1 MIVTNTNSTWPSRTS
16 IIPGPRQRA
25 RKPTVSSS
33 ACIRQCSTSS
43 IASPSARRS
52 IRPSPT
58 CRPTLTPGWSNTTNS
73 GPTRAD
79 TASAKH
85 HFKPSLTPSQS
96 PRKNPSSISRLN
108 SLQPHDRRPASS
120 CRPSDQVQ
128 TFTLEQQQPDHKA
141 GLDAGSAVV
150 AVERRDL
157 AVYPGPVDLAGKL
170 HQLVIQIDDLVEPGP
185 EQIALSCCR
194 ALLGSHCH
202 PPLRSESR
210 MDSQENRQKRNRKIP
225 PPHDVASCDSKSASS
240 AKTDSRSTPYEFF
253 TGDSIASWISSLP
266 WQPDDGAP

>member
-1 MIVTNTNSTWPSRTS
+1 EDVLEELLASDVLEVGIVDP
-16 IIPGPRQRA
+16 A
-25 RKPTVSSS
+25 
-33 ACIRQCSTSS
+33 
-43 IASPSARRS
+43 
-52 IRPSPT
+52 
-58 CRPTLTPGWSNTTNS
+58 L
-73 GPTRAD
+73 AD
-79 TASAKH
+79 AFVGQAV
-85 HFKPSLTPSQS
+85 
-96 PRKNPSSISRLN
+96 
-108 SLQPHDRRPASS
+108 D
-120 CRPSDQVQ
+120 V
-128 TFTLEQQQPDHKA
+128 LEQQQPDHKA

-225 PPHDVASCDSKSASS
+225 PPHGAVSCDSKSAFS
-240 AKTDSRSTPYEFF
+240 AETDSRSTPHGVLHRRLIDVDLTHGSVCAE
-253 TGDSIASWISSLP
+253 TCRLIGLIS
-266 WQPDDGAP
+266 A

>member
-25 RKPTVSSS
+25 RKPTASSS

-43 IASPSARRS
+43 IASPSSRRS

-128 TFTLEQQQPDHKA
+128 TFT
-141 GLDAGSAVV
+141 
-150 AVERRDL
+150 
-157 AVYPGPVDLAGKL
+157 
-170 HQLVIQIDDLVEPGP
+170 DDLVEPGP

-225 PPHDVASCDSKSASS
+225 PPHDVASCNSKSASS

-253 TGDSIASWISSLP
+253 TGD
-266 WQPDDGAP
+266 

>member
-1 MIVTNTNSTWPSRTS
+1 MAEVGALVWEDVLEELLASEVLEVGIVDP
-16 IIPGPRQRA
+16 A
-25 RKPTVSSS
+25 
-33 ACIRQCSTSS
+33 
-43 IASPSARRS
+43 
-52 IRPSPT
+52 
-58 CRPTLTPGWSNTTNS
+58 L
-73 GPTRAD
+73 AD
-79 TASAKH
+79 AFVGQAV
-85 HFKPSLTPSQS
+85 
-96 PRKNPSSISRLN
+96 
-108 SLQPHDRRPASS
+108 D
-120 CRPSDQVQ
+120 V
-128 TFTLEQQQPDHKA
+128 LEQQQPDHKA

-253 TGDSIASWISSLP
+253 TGDQVLSTISGLP
-266 WQPDDGAP
+266 WREGPSTTPRYGRLRSGRRWATRSAGSCPW

>member
-25 RKPTVSSS
+25 RKPTASSS

-73 GPTRAD
+73 GPTWAD

-128 TFTLEQQQPDHKA
+128 TFTPDIVTMERVAPSAICQEADRKAVTHFVAILERNRPT
-141 GLDAGSAVV
+141 DASVIERSIYALNIARRHCLYGWNDTASERYEWL
-150 AVERRDL
+150 ERRLDEH
-157 AVYPGPVDLAGKL
+157 K
-170 HQLVIQIDDLVEPGP
+170 
-185 EQIALSCCR
+185 
-194 ALLGSHCH
+194 
-202 PPLRSESR
+202 
-210 MDSQENRQKRNRKIP
+210 
-225 PPHDVASCDSKSASS
+225 
-240 AKTDSRSTPYEFF
+240 
-253 TGDSIASWISSLP
+253 
-266 WQPDDGAP
+266 